1 MGVSIIIPT
10 YNRAD
15 LIQYTL
21 HALDQALH
29 VGVEL
34 ETIVI
39 DDGSTDHTVQ
49 LVAEQFP
56 HVHLIKHTHK
66 GAQAARNAGLKAAK
80 QEFILYLDSDDL
92 VSPGFFEQKVSFLH
106 KHPEVDAVYGNY
118 EYFKSN
124 DVYDASKVVF
134 MHKYPL
140 LVGKDKG
147 KMHLYYYLRAK
158 YLPANALLWRK
169 SFLNKIGGHDETMI
183 VNQDVELMIRA
194 LMSQVYIESIND
206 GSFALIREHEQL
218 NRVGSVKDTTK
229 LEAILQFRKDIHKR
243 LIDNGYNDPYYLA
256 PLSYM
261 LFQFWR
267 RQRHINPEM
276 AKKFLALSKQVY
288 WPVKLNSNKLISV
301 LSKLFGPENAIHIKY
316 FIFRRD

>member
-39 DDGSTDHTVQ
+39 DDGSTDHTIE
-49 LVAEQFP
+49 LVKEKFP
-56 HVHLIKHTHK
+56 QVRLIQHTHK
-66 GAQAARNAGLKAAK
+66 GAQAARNAGLKAST

-92 VSPGFFEQKVSFLH
+92 VTPGFFAQKMAFLQQ
-106 KHPEVDAVYGNY
+106 HPEVDAVYGNY
-118 EYFKSN
+118 DYFKSN
-124 DVYDASKVVF
+124 DVYDASKVVH
-134 MHKYPL
+134 MHKYPML
-140 LVGKDKG
+140 EGKDQRKV
-147 KMHLYYYLRAK
+147 HLYYYLRAK

-169 SFLNKIGGHDETMI
+169 SFLNKIGGHDETLI

-194 LMSQVYIESIND
+194 LMSQVQIEYIND
-206 GSFALIREHEQL
+206 GTSALIREHTQL
-218 NRVGSVKDTTK
+218 NRVGSAKDTAK
-229 LEAILQFRKDIHKR
+229 LEAILQLRKDIYKR
-243 LIDNGYNDPYYLA
+243 LIDNGYNDAYFLA

-276 AKKFLALSKQVY
+276 AKKFLAFAKQVY
-288 WPVKLNSNKLISV
+288 WPIRVENNQFMSV
-301 LSKLFGPENAIHIKY
+301 LSKLFGPENAIHMKY

>member
-21 HALDQALH
+21 HALNPALH
-29 VGVEL
+29 VGIEL

-39 DDGSTDHTVQ
+39 DDGSTDHTIQ
-49 LVAEQFP
+49 LVEEQFP

-66 GAQAARNAGLKAAK
+66 GAQAARNAGLKAST

-92 VSPGFFEQKVSFLH
+92 VTPGYFAQKIDCL
-106 KHPEVDAVYGNY
+106 KNHPELDAVYGNY
-118 EYFKSN
+118 EYFKSDDEYN
-124 DVYDASKVVF
+124 ASKVVF
-134 MHKYPL
+134 MHKYPML
-140 LVGKDKG
+140 EGKDQRKL
-147 KMHLYYYLRAK
+147 HLYYYLRAK

-169 SFLNKIGGHDETMI
+169 SFLNKIGGHDETLI

-194 LMSQVYIESIND
+194 LMSQVNIDSIND
-206 GSFALIREHEQL
+206 GSFALIREHAQL
-218 NRVGSVKDTTK
+218 NRVGSVKDTAK
-229 LEAILQFRKDIHKR
+229 LEAILQFRKDIYKR
-243 LIDNGYNDPYYLA
+243 LIENGYNDPYYLA

-276 AKKFLALSKQVY
+276 AKKFLAFSKQVY
-288 WPVKLNSNKLISV
+288 WPVRLNNNKLISV
-301 LSKLFGPENAIHIKY
+301 LSKLFGPVNAIHIKY

>member
-21 HALDQALH
+21 HALDQASH
-29 VGVEL
+29 NGVEL
-34 ETIVI
+34 EIIVI
-39 DDGSTDHTVQ
+39 DDGSTDHTIELVKEKFPNVQ
-49 LVAEQFP
+49 LIQ
-56 HVHLIKHTHK
+56 HTHK
-66 GAQAARNAGLKAAK
+66 GAQAARNAGLKAAT

-92 VSPGFFEQKVSFLH
+92 VSPGYFEQKMAFLQ

-118 EYFKSN
+118 DYFKSN
-124 DVYDASKVVF
+124 DVFDASKVVF
-134 MHKYPL
+134 MHKYPML
-140 LVGKDKG
+140 EGQDQRKV
-147 KMHLYYYLRAK
+147 HLYYYLRAK

-169 SFLNKIGGHDETMI
+169 SFLNKIGGHNEALI

-194 LMSQVYIESIND
+194 LMNQANIECIND
-206 GSFALIREHEQL
+206 GTYALIREHAQL
-218 NRVGSVKDTTK
+218 NRVGNVKDTAK
-229 LEAILQFRKDIHKR
+229 LEAILQLRKDIYKR
-243 LIDNGYNDPYYLA
+243 LIENGYNDEYYLA
-256 PLSYM
+256 PLSFM

-276 AKKFLALSKQVY
+276 AKKFLAFAKQVY
-288 WPVKLNSNKLISV
+288 WPILLENNPMMRI

>member
-21 HALDQALH
+21 HALDQELH
-29 VGVEL
+29 LGVKL

-39 DDGSTDHTVQ
+39 DDGSTDNTIELVKEKFPQVQ
-49 LVAEQFP
+49 LIQ
-56 HVHLIKHTHK
+56 HTHK
-66 GAQAARNAGLKAAK
+66 GAQAARNAGLKAST

-92 VSPGFFEQKVSFLH
+92 VSPGFFVQKVAFLQ
-106 KHPEVDAVYGNY
+106 KYSEVDAVYGNY
-118 EYFKSN
+118 DYFKSN
-124 DVYDASKVVF
+124 DVYDASKVVY

-140 LVGKDKG
+140 LEGKDQRKV
-147 KMHLYYYLRAK
+147 HLYYYLRAK
-158 YLPANALLWRK
+158 YLPANAILWRK
-169 SFLNKIGGHDETMI
+169 SFLSMIGGHDETLI

-194 LMSQVYIESIND
+194 LMSQVHLESIKD
-206 GSFALIREHEQL
+206 GTCALIRDHAQL
-218 NRVGSVKDTTK
+218 NRVGSAKNTDK
-229 LEAILQFRKDIHKR
+229 LEAVLQLRKDIYKQ
-243 LIDNGYNDPYYLA
+243 LIESGYNDAYYLA
-256 PLSYM
+256 PLSFM

-276 AKKFLALSKQVY
+276 AKKFLAFAKQVY
-288 WPVKLNSNKLISV
+288 WPIRLESNQFMNV
-301 LSKLFGPENAIHIKY
+301 LSKLFGPENAIHMKY